1 MKKYLSEYISTFALV
16 FCGTGAIVINTI
28 TAGQVTHLGIAIV
41 FGLTVLAMIYTFG
54 DISGAHMNPAVTI
67 GFWMAGRFPG
77 KEIIPY
83 IFSQLIGAVSAS
95 AVLKLLYNST
105 QTLGVTAPSGSLW
118 QSFILEI
125 ILTLFLMLV
134 ILNVST
140 GSKEKGITAGIAI
153 SSVIILASA
162 FAGPVSGAS
171 MNPARSIG
179 PALVMGQ
186 LSDLWIY
193 VTAPIIGATIAVL
206 CCKGVRE
213 KDCCPA
219 PAIFCKLVEK

>member
-1 MKKYLSEYISTFALV
+1 MKKYLSEFISTFALV
-16 FCGTGAIVINTI
+16 FFGTGAIVINDVN
-28 TAGQVTHLGIAIV
+28 AGQVTHLGISII

-54 DISGAHMNPAVTI
+54 DISGAHINPAVTI
-67 GFWMAGRFPG
+67 GFWIAGRFPG
-77 KEIIPY
+77 KEIAPY
-83 IFSQLIGAVSAS
+83 ILSQIIGAVSAS
-95 AVLKLLYNST
+95 AILKLLLNSS
-105 QTLGVTAPSGSLW
+105 QTLGATSPSGTLW

-125 ILTLFLMLV
+125 ILTFFLMLV

-153 SSVIILASA
+153 SSVIILSAA

-171 MNPARSIG
+171 MNPARSLG
-179 PALVMGQ
+179 PALVTGQ
-186 LSDLWIY
+186 LHDVWIY
-193 VTAPIIGATIAVL
+193 LSAPVIGATIAVF

-219 PAIFCKLVEK
+219 PTIFCKVINK